1 MKAIAMFLP
10 CNVIQDPAGLL
21 PAGSVEVTVK
31 QAKARPGARLAFV
44 DGLRGL
50 AILMV
55 LLRHFYMGIYTPSL
69 PRWAD
74 FMGLGYLG
82 VHLFLVLSGFC
93 VAWAFVGPRPREMNL
108 REFAFRRA
116 SRILPAYYAALIL
129 FTLLALPMSPAQL
142 VRQLLTHLTMTHN
155 LAPDTTLALNGA
167 FWSLAL
173 ECQLYI
179 TFPLLLEGYRRI
191 GPALTLAGVF
201 CVEISYRILVARHF
215 GTQGLEA
222 ETFPWAVFG
231 RVSEFALGVYAA
243 ILVGRSAGVPFRRR
257 WQQAFPAL
265 TCLCFA
271 VGVGAKH
278 RLGMTAPLT
287 DVAWSLGFFWLLLA
301 GSVAERSL
309 GRALSWQ
316 PLVALGVISYSVYL
330 VHGLIIGSL
339 CHWMRPH
346 LSASQMLFFGV
357 VPVLA
362 AAIAL
367 SYGFYRL
374 FEKPSLD
381 YFARKRKAAPRAAR

>member
-1 MKAIAMFLP
+1 MEVKASLP
-10 CNVIQDPAGLL
+10 GANQSPADLL
-21 PAGSVEVTVK
+21 PSHTAEIIVK
-31 QAKARPGARLAFV
+31 QAKERSGARLAFV

-55 LLRHFYMGIYTPSL
+55 LLRHFYMAVYTPGL

-74 FMGLGYLG
+74 VLGLGYLG

-93 VAWAFVGPRPREMNL
+93 VAWAFVGTRPHDMNL
-108 REFAFRRA
+108 REFAWRRA

-142 VRQLLTHLTMTHN
+142 SRQLLTHLTMTHN

-179 TFPLLLEGYRRI
+179 TFPLLLEGYRRL

-201 CVEISYRILVARHF
+201 CVQMSYRLLVARHF
-215 GTQGLEA
+215 GTQGLDA
-222 ETFPWAVFG
+222 ETFAWAVFG
-231 RVSEFALGVYAA
+231 RVSEFALGIYAA
-243 ILVGRSAGVPFRRR
+243 ILVGQSAERPFRRR

-265 TCLCFA
+265 ACLCFA
-271 VGVGAKH
+271 VGVFAKH
-278 RLGMTAPLT
+278 RMGMTAPLT
-287 DVAWSLGFFWLLLA
+287 DLAWSLGFFWLLLT
-301 GSVAERSL
+301 GSVAECSI

-330 VHGLIIGSL
+330 VHSLVIGSL
-339 CHWMRPH
+339 CHWTRSY
-346 LSASQMLFFGV
+346 LSGTQMLFFGPL
-357 VPVLA
+357 PVLA
-362 AAIAL
+362 ATIAF

-374 FEKPSLD
+374 CEKPSLD
-381 YFARKRKAAPRAAR
+381 YCARKRKAAIRSARA